1 MCFQSGTIGI
11 VRLGVWLLWVW
22 ALYMACSSAVV
33 SLLGWN
39 SGRDMDVLVHDAVS
53 VSGSEEN
60 NVFGG
65 SSD

>member
-1 MCFQSGTIGI
+1 M
-11 VRLGVWLLWVW
+11 VRLGVWFLWVW

-39 SGRDMDVLVHDAVS
+39 SGRDMDVPVQVVS

-60 NVFGG
+60 IAFCR
-65 SSD
+65 SSEK